1 MSGPVDNVQELLKTV
16 GMTRR
21 EAVDNYSTRNKTE
34 HNGVTTENGSGW

>member
-1 MSGPVDNVQELLKTV
+1 MSGPVDNVQALLKTV

-34 HNGVTTENGSGW
+34 

>member
-21 EAVDNYSTRNKTE
+21 EAVDKPLIRE
-34 HNGVTTENGSGW
+34 VLR